1 MSFKPDIL
9 IRSPEGIPIAIVE
22 IKNLADIDT
31 EAATDLRNDM
41 LQYGL
46 SPEIPYFLLI
56 SQEKGFLWKRDQPG
70 ALDTSPTVEF
80 SMEEIISRYHPDV
93 ELRRRLRE
101 NELELLLLRWLNN
114 LAWMSGDPKVQ
125 AEEELQRIGFIED
138 IRKSDIEIET
148 SLYTA

>member
-1 MSFKPDIL
+1 MAFKPDIS
-9 IRSPEGIPIAIVE
+9 IRDPDGTLIAIVE
-22 IKNLADIDT
+22 IKNLAGIDAETAT
-31 EAATDLRNDM
+31 ELRNDM
-41 LQYGL
+41 LKYGL

-56 SQEKGFLWKRDQPG
+56 SQEKGFLWKHNQHG
-70 ALDTSPTVEF
+70 TSDTSPILEF
-80 SMEEIISRYHPDV
+80 SMEEIISRYHPDI

-114 LAWMSGDPKVQ
+114 LAWLSEGPEAE
-125 AEEELQRIGFIED
+125 AEEELQQIGFIEN